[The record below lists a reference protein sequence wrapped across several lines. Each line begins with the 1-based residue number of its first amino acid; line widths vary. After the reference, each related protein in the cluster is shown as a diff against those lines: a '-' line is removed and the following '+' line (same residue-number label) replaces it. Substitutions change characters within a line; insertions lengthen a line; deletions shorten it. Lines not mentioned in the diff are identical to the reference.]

1 MLLEYNEYFNKY
13 DKLCEVGKGR
23 FGTVYKVKN
32 LETDKR
38 YASKHIRFW
47 RLVTIS
53 KDIVTHQVVLRS
65 RKEDQR
71 QKVLGEIGILKK
83 ICNPHIIKFIEAFGS
98 CNEIII
104 ITEYLNGG
112 ELFDRWLCFDI

>member
-13 DKLCEVGKGR
+13 EKLCEVGKGR

-38 YASKHIRFW
+38 YASKHIRFYIIGNNFPSI
-47 RLVTIS
+47 TI
-53 KDIVTHQVVLRS
+53 QVVLRS

-83 ICNPHIIKFIEAFGS
+83 ISNPHIIKFIEAFGS

-112 ELFDRWLCFDI
+112 ELFDR